1 MRRSRRMTYTEKVQ
15 RRIRLLYALLVGM
28 LAYMVMVVE
37 LGGGDS
43 REMSEFA
50 QSLSRTLYFSG
61 IIYIISRII
70 YYKRLLKNR
79 LLLKEKRQKEQDE
92 RNQYL
97 HDKSGGWAMDVLL
110 FCLLVITWTT
120 ALFNREAF
128 YTSVVILAAASAL
141 KFGSYWYAS
150 HKIDTGEK
158 DRRWL

>member
-50 QSLSRTLYFSG
+50 QSLSR

>member
-43 REMSEFA
+43 REMREFA
-50 QSLSRTLYFSG
+50 HSLSRILYFSG

-150 HKIDTGEK
+150 HKIDAGEK